1 MTADEFL
8 SPYTHNMGIHSEIL
22 HQIK

>member
-8 SPYTHNMGIHSEIL
+8 SPYTQDMGIHSEIL